1 MSIYTPRHFVCD
13 DSAAIARVLD
23 EFGFATLIT
32 TVVGAETMVSHV
44 PLLHEAS
51 AGPHGVLIGH
61 VAAAN
66 PHAAVISEGAT
77 FAVFH
82 GPQGYVSPNW
92 YENPASSV
100 PTWNYVAVHVHGCI
114 ERIDRLDAKRD
125 IVDQLSSRYESSFPT
140 PWTSAKM
147 EPALLDRML
156 GAIVGFRMTIERI
169 DAKFKLTQ
177 NRSAADRAGVIDGLE
192 TRGSASE
199 RALAHWMRMYSS
211 RA

>member
-1 MSIYTPRHFVCD
+1 MSIYTPRHFVTD
-13 DSAAIARVLD
+13 DNAAIARVLD

-32 TVVGAETMVSHV
+32 TVPRTETMVSHV
-44 PLLHEAS
+44 PLLHESRDGA
-51 AGPHGVLIGH
+51 HGVLIGH

-66 PHAAVISEGAT
+66 PHAAVITEGAT

-82 GPQGYVSPNW
+82 GPQAYVSPNW
-92 YENPASSV
+92 YDKPASSV
-100 PTWNYVAVHVHGCI
+100 PTWNYVAVHVHGLI
-114 ERIDRLDAKRD
+114 ERIDGQDAKRN
-125 IVDQLSSRYESSFPT
+125 IVDQLSSRHEASFPT
-140 PWTSAKM
+140 PWTIAKM
-147 EPALLDRML
+147 EPALLDQML
-156 GAIVGFRMTIERI
+156 GGIVGFRMTIERI

-199 RALAHWMRMYSS
+199 RALAGWMRAYSS